1 VLGRLILP
9 LAFAALLLA
18 GCAAPAETE
27 TKEAAST
34 PAPTQTASLP
44 EGITEY
50 RNSKGNLECLLM
62 GAEIES
68 ADKADGFVD
77 YEGVRYYTCCGVCT
91 GKAKADPK
99 ILAEKAAAAKG

>member
-1 VLGRLILP
+1 
-9 LAFAALLLA
+9 
-18 GCAAPAETE
+18 
-27 TKEAAST
+27 
-34 PAPTQTASLP
+34 
-44 EGITEY
+44 
-50 RNSKGNLECLLM
+50 M

-99 ILAEKAAAAKG
+99 ILAEKAGEAKG

>member
-1 VLGRLILP
+1 LILP

-27 TKEAAST
+27 TKEGSAST
-34 PAPTQTASLP
+34 PPTQTASLP

-50 RNSKGNLECLLM
+50 RNAKGNLECPLM
-62 GAEIES
+62 SAEIES
-68 ADKADGFVD
+68 PDKADGFVD
-77 YEGVRYYTCCGVCT
+77 YEGVRYYTCCSMCT

-99 ILAEKAAAAKG
+99 ILAEKAAEAKG